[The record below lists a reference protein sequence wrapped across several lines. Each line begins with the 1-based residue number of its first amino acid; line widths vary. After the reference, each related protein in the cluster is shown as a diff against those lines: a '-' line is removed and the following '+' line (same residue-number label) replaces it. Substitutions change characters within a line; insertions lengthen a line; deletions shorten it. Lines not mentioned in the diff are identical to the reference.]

1 MRNQFKTHISLRRID
16 VCDLLIACTAMK
28 ELSNDGGDKWEK
40 LHNMLKVQLDELD
53 RQLDEI

>member
-16 VCDLLIACTAMK
+16 ACNLLIACAAMK